1 MSIYYHISLIV
12 VELIMLACG
21 YCIGKYGQKL
31 KFCKRS
37 DKLLDTIRK
46 APDVDG
52 RFAYGFAWAIKI
64 IYFGEKIPYLKDG
77 EEIGKE
83 N

>member
-1 MSIYYHISLIV
+1 MDIYYRISLIV
-12 VELIMLACG
+12 VALIMLACG
-21 YCIGKYGQKL
+21 YCIGKYVQKL
-31 KFCKRS
+31 KFCKRT
-37 DKLLDTIRK
+37 DKLCDTILK

-52 RFAYGFAWAIKI
+52 RFAYGFVWAIKT